1 MYDDLSLNDVNLMI
15 SAPTI
20 NSEMI
25 SVAAKLERGAYNHN
39 LLLAIM
45 RDERVKAHIESEVK
59 LDKRKLPE
67 LKKLHQYMVSIRKYV
82 IRKRARKLRNNR
94 IQTARQSIDNFRDS
108 MAMNVKKLW

>member
-82 IRKRARKLRNNR
+82 IRK
-94 IQTARQSIDNFRDS
+94 
-108 MAMNVKKLW
+108 